1 MALAETSEM
10 NPNDS
15 RSLEN
20 RVACTVGLL
29 NSAAAELVGLVAEA
43 LRTGAWEGAGI
54 RSPEHWMAWRCGVSG
69 ARARRLV
76 ALARGLEALPVCR
89 GLFESGSLSEDQVS
103 VIVRHTRPA
112 YDSRVA
118 ELAPS
123 LTVTQLK
130 RVLPSLPTPGPG
142 PETSDGADGDNPPD
156 GAEPERRGRRHVC
169 FGWDEEGWWWSSVR
183 VPADEGSMVE
193 KALLVARER
202 EFRARHPDA
211 GCDDPHDPGDV
222 SWADALLALA
232 RAGLDGLDP
241 DTGKGR
247 PPGERTQVIVHLDA
261 DRDVPP
267 RLHLGPVLPADLA
280 GYLSC
285 DATCRYLLWRNGNPV
300 AMGRREHTVNPRLRV
315 IVEHRDGGCR
325 VPGCDYNR
333 WLHVHHVRHWQHG
346 GESDPEN
353 LCCLCPVH
361 HRMVHKGLL
370 TIEGGPTDPDG
381 LTFTDHQGRRLTP
394 AHPRPPGPGGPRPTG
409 QWHHPEGGRL
419 DPRWISWN

>member
-169 FGWDEEGWWWSSVR
+169 FGWDEEGW
-183 VPADEGSMVE
+183 
-193 KALLVARER
+193 
-202 EFRARHPDA
+202 
-211 GCDDPHDPGDV
+211 
-222 SWADALLALA
+222 
-232 RAGLDGLDP
+232 
-241 DTGKGR
+241 
-247 PPGERTQVIVHLDA
+247 
-261 DRDVPP
+261 
-267 RLHLGPVLPADLA
+267 
-280 GYLSC
+280 
-285 DATCRYLLWRNGNPV
+285 
-300 AMGRREHTVNPRLRV
+300 
-315 IVEHRDGGCR
+315 
-325 VPGCDYNR
+325 
-333 WLHVHHVRHWQHG
+333 
-346 GESDPEN
+346 
-353 LCCLCPVH
+353 
-361 HRMVHKGLL
+361 
-370 TIEGGPTDPDG
+370 
-381 LTFTDHQGRRLTP
+381 
-394 AHPRPPGPGGPRPTG
+394 
-409 QWHHPEGGRL
+409 
-419 DPRWISWN
+419 